1 MTNPKEQKKFEA
13 RIAQDLWDEYEA
25 WVGARVSVTNTQLL
39 SGLLRLFLLAPEDVK
54 LRTILGRPED
64 LVGVFAVPSTPEIA
78 DAIVAE
84 AQRAR
89 VPQPTRGHR
98 RSSASG

>member
-39 SGLLRLFLLAPEDVK
+39 SGLLRLFLLAPEVAQ
-54 LRTILGRPED
+54 GRVEGGRSVFRFKSDNPRMFHHGYSLLLPS
-64 LVGVFAVPSTPEIA
+64 LV
-78 DAIVAE
+78 
-84 AQRAR
+84 
-89 VPQPTRGHR
+89 
-98 RSSASG
+98 